1 MTTLKPIPGKKG
13 KEQIYYDEI
22 LNVYGSEGINFNDG
36 HTPYEALEALKKHT
50 DDKKARKAKVVA
62 KDDALMFKKK
72 GAYSALKL
80 KEVPY
85 DAVKSFY
92 QFSEKPNFVVI
103 GIRGKG
109 IPKQYIVL
117 SAPKADKLS
126 KLFDVLQISQWAPEH
141 KINMPVPPVNT
152 ASIVVTGGAS
162 ESSAL
167 QTPSASPAPP
177 PFENSRSATSHSSPA
192 LRRQP
197 FDPPTE
203 TSRPISSRSTITPS
217 PSPQRQPLRTGTIS
231 RTSATSH
238 ISEQFV
244 APRSS
249 CHQCVT
255 RSMSHSSS
263 LSRTKPTPTSTREY
277 TNQRSV
283 SLSRT
288 SSSTTLTPQVPQSIT
303 TPTSILVS
311 REQPVEYSETKDQF
325 VVYKPR
331 QGMTT
336 RRKSLELS
344 GLEKRNV
351 NYSSSSSS
359 SDEGE
364 DIKARSVLKK
374 SERSN
379 GGALPYSARRD
390 KQKPKNKS
398 VPEMSRK
405 DVGKLSS
412 KIYYFHVDREN
423 FSSSDSDSDSMA
435 EDAYIIRSA
444 SEKPRSHRAPPKRR
458 NRSSSSSSSV
468 SSSSSLDNRKS
479 RPFTIYRIVQY

>member
-1 MTTLKPIPGKKG
+1 MTTLTPIPGKKG

-22 LNVYGSEGINFNDG
+22 LNVYGSEAINFKDG
-36 HTPYEALEALKKHT
+36 HTPYGALEALKKHM
-50 DDKKARKAKVVA
+50 DDKKVRKAKVVA

-103 GIRGKG
+103 GVRGKG

-141 KINMPVPPVNT
+141 KINMRVPPVNT

-167 QTPSASPAPP
+167 RTPSASPDPP
-177 PFENSRSATSHSSPA
+177 PFENSRSATSHSSPV
-192 LRRQP
+192 LRHQP

-203 TSRPISSRSTITPS
+203 TSRPTSSRSAVTPS
-217 PSPQRQPLRTGTIS
+217 PRPQRQPSRTGTIS

-249 CHQCVT
+249 CRQCVT
-255 RSMSHSSS
+255 QTMSHSSS
-263 LSRTKPTPTSTREY
+263 SSRTKPTPTSTQEY

-283 SLSRT
+283 LLNRT

-325 VVYKPR
+325 LAYKPR

-336 RRKSLELS
+336 RRKSLEFS
-344 GLEKRNV
+344 RLEKRNV
-351 NYSSSSSS
+351 YSSFSSS

-364 DIKARSVLKK
+364 DIKARSALKK

-379 GGALPYSARRD
+379 GGALLYSARGD

-398 VPEMSRK
+398 IPEMSRK
-405 DVGKLSS
+405 DVEKLSS
-412 KIYYFHVDREN
+412 KIYYFRVDREN

-435 EDAYIIRSA
+435 EDAYIIRRVSG
-444 SEKPRSHRAPPKRR
+444 KPRSHRAPPKRR

-468 SSSSSLDNRKS
+468 SSSSSSDNRES
-479 RPFTIYRIVQY
+479 RPSTIYRIVHY